1 MNIQSVLKPAATIA
15 ALLLLS
21 TAQSAMITKAEYQ
34 ASKTRVSA
42 DYKTEKS
49 ACRSLSGNTKDVCIE
64 EAKAKEKVALADLE
78 FSFTGKTEDR
88 NKALVARAESN
99 YSVAKEKC
107 DDKAGNDK
115 DVCVKEAKA
124 LEVRALAD
132 AKMGKEMAE
141 ARKDASN
148 DKRDA
153 DYKVALER
161 CDSSAGDAKANC
173 VSAAKSRFGMPS

>member
-1 MNIQSVLKPAATIA
+1 MNIHSVLKPAATIA
-15 ALLLLS
+15 ALFLLS
-21 TAQSAMITKAEYQ
+21 TAQSAMITKAEYR
-34 ASKTRVSA
+34 ASKARVSA
-42 DYKTEKS
+42 EYKTEKS
-49 ACRSLSGNTKDVCIE
+49 ACRSLSGNAQDVCIE
-64 EAKAKEKVALADLE
+64 EAKAKERVAIADLE
-78 FSFTGKTEDR
+78 YSLTGKTEDH

-99 YSVAKEKC
+99 YAVAKERF

-132 AKMGKEMAE
+132 AKMGKEVGE
-141 ARKDASN
+141 ARKDAS
-148 DKRDA
+148 DEKREA

-161 CDSSAGDAKANC
+161 CDSRAGDAKTSC